1 MGLLGLGVI
10 SNLIS
15 GIMFSVSCPEKITEQ
30 FAKGIQFLQFPFQ
43 SDMETDLGSKYT

>member
-15 GIMFSVSCPEKITEQ
+15 GIMFSVSCPENITEQ
-30 FAKGIQFLQFPFQ
+30 FAKGIQFLFQ